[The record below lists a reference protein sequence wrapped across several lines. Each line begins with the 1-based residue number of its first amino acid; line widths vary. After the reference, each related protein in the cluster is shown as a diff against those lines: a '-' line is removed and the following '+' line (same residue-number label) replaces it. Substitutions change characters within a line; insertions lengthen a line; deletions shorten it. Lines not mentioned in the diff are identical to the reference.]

1 MPKYTGFKSNAVL
14 LIYPKDI
21 QTSLFDDSKRS
32 FVTIE

>member
-21 QTSLFDDSKRS
+21 PEKTHECQLKYTMDK
-32 FVTIE
+32 